1 VVFLSH
7 SCIKTIFLPRQA
19 RDKHRENSKADR
31 FLAGEDG
38 LGILPHRCDRDR
50 QVFLSHFD
58 IDRQII
64 ISSRQAQDKQI

>member
-1 VVFLSH
+1 MYKNDLFT
-7 SCIKTIFLPRQA
+7 KTGSGQTQG
-19 RDKHRENSKADR
+19 KHSKADR